1 MSKDK
6 KKNKVSVRQLVNQ
19 YQTNCERIN
28 AIADLCEQPGGNRV
42 HKPSAR
48 KSAAANA
55 YAVRYQCRP
64 GGRA

>member
-28 AIADLCEQPGGNRV
+28 AIADLCEQEQRERTSQEETEYTNLLRE
-42 HKPSAR
+42 
-48 KSAAANA
+48 N
-55 YAVRYQCRP
+55 QLLQML
-64 GGRA
+64 